1 MEGLKKLCVAVF
13 FRSEKHSGKKEP
25 EMLVRFYISSAD
37 LTAEKFANVMRSHW
51 DVGNKLYWRS
61 DVAMNEDD
69 CRIRRGNVKS
79 FFEIIKI
86 G

>member
-37 LTAEKFANVMRSHW
+37 LTAEKFANAMRSHW
-51 DVGNKLYWRS
+51 DVENKLHWRWMWRWTES
-61 DVAMNEDD
+61 TS
-69 CRIRRGNVKS
+69 RQSLRGAGFRNLAL
-79 FFEIIKI
+79 
-86 G
+86 

>member
-37 LTAEKFANVMRSHW
+37 LTAEKFANAMRSHW
-51 DVGNKLYWRS
+51 DVENNCTGVWMWRWTES
-61 DVAMNEDD
+61 TS
-69 CRIRRGNVKS
+69 RQSLRGRGFV
-79 FFEIIKI
+79 ILPV
-86 G
+86 